1 MSSKGRISEIID
13 VQATQKQIDFLSNGL
28 QGVID
33 KMEVLI
39 DLTSKVKFDLK
50 GANNAKEVSLA
61 INDLNDKQKQ
71 LSDAEKERIKLS
83 NQLEA
88 AQKKLLFLESDSA
101 KQIAIVN
108 EQIKQRRS
116 ELNQEAKQMNAAAGS
131 ISEMSARLSLL
142 KKDYKELS
150 EEDRKSSIGATM
162 LASISQLDGQIKKA
176 EEEIG
181 EYFRSVGNYERG
193 TAQLKKEMADI
204 AKEMSKVASSSELTG
219 KGVEQLNS
227 DLIKIISSLDDM
239 NLSFREQQRLMTE
252 QLSIMKKNG
261 LEGSQAYQM
270 LREKLGELIDAT
282 KDARA
287 EANLF
292 ASDTKNLDQ
301 LVAVAEGLTGAFS
314 VMQGALALTGVESE
328 ELQQTFVKLQAAMAV
343 LNGLTA
349 IKNTL
354 QKDNAAYLLAENI
367 LRKAQVGIVWLQTK
381 AESGNVVAK
390 KASTVAQWALN
401 KAMAANPA
409 GLLIV
414 SLLALA
420 AATYGV
426 YKALTAITPEQ
437 KAYNEVSK
445 ASGENAAEELV
456 QLDSLTRRIEEA
468 KKGRGDL
475 TKVLKEYNS
484 KFGEYGRLTPQAIK
498 DEELL
503 AQQLDKVREAILA
516 KAQAK
521 ASEELLIEAYKK
533 QNSLVQELKTNS
545 TGLFQSTLDF
555 LMGGITG
562 YGTLG
567 AKVRRITSD
576 YKDQQKYIDKLND
589 SLSKSLVTVDKA
601 TSGETAIKNAETI
614 AKLRLETMKE
624 GQAKEL
630 AALKVNLDEKLK
642 EYEGNAQAILLV
654 EQAYNNQIELV
665 KKKYAD
671 QWLKEQQSMTSKLN
685 DAKIALMDE
694 GYQKELAQLEEEDR
708 KKLLELDNYLREQ
721 KDKLSA
727 SQYAEVEKKTL
738 DLRADYNKDFLNKKA
753 KLEYDESLRIL
764 NLKKSDLEN
773 ELAVMVEGSE
783 QYLAKR
789 LEILEKGRAIE
800 LAEAE
805 KTGASVKAIN
815 DKYNQESATARLD
828 NAIIGLDEAS
838 KKRILS
844 LSKSYNDEYTALND
858 NYRKGLLS
866 TQEYEEAK
874 SEMER
879 RYSNASLQEAIRV
892 AAAKAEELKKAGK
905 SPVELEQA
913 IADAKKQIYTED
925 VEAFKEAEDK
935 KKEYQKNITSQLF
948 ELSSQLI
955 SSVSEIKNAQ
965 YEEELSRIDELAEI
979 DEANKEK
986 ELEAAGNNVIEK
998 DKIEAKYAAKEKER
1012 EKKRR
1017 QIQIDQAKF
1026 NKQVAILNVMLSTAQ
1041 AIMQANAA
1049 APFPWNIPLIA
1060 IAAAIGAAQLA
1071 SVISQ
1076 PIPQYAKGRDGGPD
1090 EWAIVGEQGSE
1101 LVTLRSGE
1109 SYLTPNKPTLTFLPE
1124 GASVT
1129 PHKDIVTDPEPYTRM
1144 TMTPI
1149 PSYASSDDIRSL
1161 KAEVIGLY
1169 QGFEMLAEVVKGK
1182 REWHLNITEK
1192 GIQKIAQDGARRQK
1206 YLDDNVRL

>member
-71 LSDAEKERIKLS
+71 LSEAEKERIKLS

-101 KQIAIVN
+101 KQIAVVN

-261 LEGSQAYQM
+261 LEGTEAYQI
-270 LREKLGELIDAT
+270 LRDKLGELIDAT

-292 ASDTKNLDQ
+292 ASDTKDLDQ
-301 LVAVAEGLTGAFS
+301 LVAVAEGLTGAFTI
-314 VMQGALALTGVESE
+314 MQGSLALTGVESE
-328 ELQQTFVKLQAAMAV
+328 KLQETFVKLQAAMAV

-354 QKDNAAYLLAENI
+354 QKDNAAYLLAESV
-367 LRKAQVGIVWLQTK
+367 LAKAKVAVTWLQTK
-381 AESGNVVAK
+381 AETGGIVTRKLAT
-390 KASTVAQWALN
+390 AAQWALN

-409 GLLIV
+409 GLLLV
-414 SLLALA
+414 ALA
-420 AATYGV
+420 ALIGVGYTLYRVFSDNAKIQKQLASTINLTTKAIESLNRESERNVRIMEQMGESDLEIIRAKRKAVEEDIKLREQLIDTLLKNYGDLDDDQKQRLKEEQDAQKENNKKLAGLNDDLV
-426 YKALTAITPEQ
+426 ALSRNQDKQAQEQ
-437 KAYNEVSK
+437 KLRNLKDGLNKEIALISLSYKDKLDKAAGNE
-445 ASGENAAEELV
+445 
-456 QLDSLTRRIEEA
+456 
-468 KKGRGDL
+468 DL
-475 TKVLKEYNS
+475 TKSLIDGREKE
-484 KFGEYGRLTPQAIK
+484 IK
-498 DEELL
+498 
-503 AQQLDKVREAILA
+503 A
-516 KAQAK
+516 
-521 ASEELLIEAYKK
+521 
-533 QNSLVQELKTNS
+533 
-545 TGLFQSTLDF
+545 
-555 LMGGITG
+555 
-562 YGTLG
+562 
-567 AKVRRITSD
+567 
-576 YKDQQKYIDKLND
+576 
-589 SLSKSLVTVDKA
+589 
-601 TSGETAIKNAETI
+601 
-614 AKLRLETMKE
+614 LR
-624 GQAKEL
+624 
-630 AALKVNLDEKLK
+630 
-642 EYEGNAQAILLV
+642 
-654 EQAYNNQIELV
+654 
-665 KKKYAD
+665 KKYTD
-671 QWLKEQQSMTSKLN
+671 QWINEQQSMTSKLN

-789 LEILEKGRAIE
+789 LEILEKARAIE
-800 LAEAE
+800 LKEAE

-815 DKYNQESATARLD
+815 DNYDNEASKAKLD
-828 NAIIGLDEAS
+828 NAIAGLDEAS
-838 KKRILS
+838 KKRILV
-844 LSKSYNDEYTALND
+844 LSNGYNEEYAILND
-858 NYRKGLLS
+858 SYKKGLLS
-866 TQEYEEAK
+866 SEEYEKAK
-874 SEMER
+874 QDLER
-879 RYSNASLQEAIRV
+879 KYSNASLHEAIRI
-892 AAAKAEELKKAGK
+892 AEEKVQELRDAGK
-905 SPVELEQA
+905 STLEFEQA
-913 IADAKKQIYTED
+913 IIDAKKALYDSD

-948 ELSSQLI
+948 ELTSQLV
-955 SSVSEIKNAQ
+955 SSVSEIRNTQ

-979 DEANKEK
+979 DEANKER

-1026 NKQVAILNVMLSTAQ
+1026 NKQVAVLNVMLSTAQ
-1041 AIMQANAA
+1041 AIMQASAA
-1049 APFPWNIPLIA
+1049 APPPWNIPLIA

-1071 SVISQ
+1071 SVIAQ

-1109 SYLTPNKPTLTFLPE
+1109 SYLTPNKPTLTFLPS

-1129 PHKDIVTDPEPYTRM
+1129 PHEDILRDPEPYSRM
-1144 TMTPI
+1144 NLQSP
-1149 PSYASSDDIRSL
+1149 PALASEMAVLRLQKEI
-1161 KAEVIGLY
+1161 AGLHN
-1169 QGFEMLAEVVKGK
+1169 GFEMLAEVVKGK